1 MTLPSGQISIDDLYT
16 ESDSGSATV
25 YSLAE
30 IARDSYFQGV
40 NGSGA
45 NDFNGFGRD
54 GGNSGADRIFDFSA
68 GTSPQSMGQFQSKNY
83 FYDGANFVVEV
94 GFNNQLSPPPPPPPT
109 PPPTPPTTS
118 FYKI

>member
-16 ESDSGSATV
+16 ESDSGSTTI
-25 YSLAE
+25 YSLAK

-45 NDFNGFGRD
+45 NTYNGFGRD

-68 GTSPQSMGQFQSKNY
+68 GTSPQSMSQFQSKTY
-83 FYDGANFVVEV
+83 YYDGANFVIEV
-94 GFNNQLSPPPPPPPT
+94 GFDNQLPFLPPPHPPPLQQ
-109 PPPTPPTTS
+109 
-118 FYKI
+118 FLI